1 MRALLLAGD
10 QVRLRF
16 LLLTASAAFLFA
28 VTLLYAIQS
37 FPIRWFGMI
46 AAGIA
51 IFLVAVIS
59 GKFERFMLGL
69 IFFAIPFNVDVY
81 FNIGPS
87 LLALRLPSGTPRF
100 GISVI
105 DLALTLLYPLWLLRL
120 ALRRDSEK
128 VVWPPG
134 TIWFLCFIGWAGLSI
149 VNAQNRLLS
158 FFMLANFAKLF
169 FLFFYLANHI
179 RTREDLWFAV
189 RLLFIGLIAE
199 CLLCLAQQ
207 ASGSN
212 LGLHVLGERLEEKE
226 LALSTGRF
234 LRVGGTLGHP
244 NFLGA
249 YLTSLLPV
257 ALAVS
262 LSSIKLSRRL
272 LAFAGLILGSL
283 VLVLSFSRSAWLTTA
298 TAFAIMLTRLFFQT
312 KKNSSAGLFLALVVL
327 VGGMVLAPLGPLI
340 KARLGEDDRGSSSSR
355 IPQWQMGFTMLK
367 AHPIL
372 GVGLNNYS
380 VVSQNYETYVVD
392 PNNKGRVFLYNG
404 RLHNFMLAVAAEVGI
419 VGLFWFLLFLWK
431 ACREGWKKM
440 KEAKG
445 DWSEAIFFGLIL
457 GLCCRILNDIV
468 HTGNL
473 ALNMIVWTYTA
484 CLLSG
489 FKPRD
494 SQNE

>member
-1 MRALLLAGD
+1 
-10 QVRLRF
+10 VRT
-16 LLLTASAAFLFA
+16 LLLTGNQIRMRPLLVTAGAAFLLA
-28 VTLLYAIQS
+28 MMLLYAMQS
-37 FPIRWFGMI
+37 FPMRWFGMI
-46 AAGIA
+46 AAGMT
-51 IFLVAVIS
+51 IFLIAVIS

-87 LLALRLPSGTPRF
+87 LVAMNLPSGTPRF

-105 DLALTLLYPLWLLRL
+105 DFALLTLYPLWFLRL
-120 ALRRDSEK
+120 AVRRDSEK
-128 VVWPPG
+128 LIWPSG
-134 TIWFLCFIGWAGLSI
+134 TIWFLCFIGWAALSMI
-149 VNAQNRLLS
+149 QARNTLLS
-158 FFMLANFAKLF
+158 LFMLGSFVKIF

-179 RTREDLWFAV
+179 RTREDLWFFV
-189 RLLFIGLIAE
+189 RMLLIGLIAE

-257 ALAVS
+257 AFAVS
-262 LSSIKLSRRL
+262 LSSIKMSRRL
-272 LAFAGLILGSL
+272 LAFIALMLGSL

-298 TAFAIMLTRLFFQT
+298 AAFAIIFVRIFIQNQ
-312 KKNSSAGLFLALVVL
+312 KNSSAGLFLVLVVL
-327 VGGMVLAPLGPLI
+327 VGGMVLAPLAPLI
-340 KARLGEDDRGSSSSR
+340 KARLGEDDRGSTSSR
-355 IPQWQMGFTMLK
+355 LPQWQMGYTMLK

-372 GVGLNNYS
+372 GVGINNYS

-392 PNNKGRVFLYNG
+392 PNTKNRVFLYNG
-404 RLHNFMLAVAAEVGI
+404 RLHNFMLALAAEVGV

-431 ACREGWKKM
+431 ACREGWKKI
-440 KEAKG
+440 KESRG
-445 DWSEAIFFGLIL
+445 DWTEAIFTGLVL
-457 GLCCRILNDIV
+457 GLCCRMLNDLV

-489 FKPRD
+489 YKFQDAK
-494 SQNE
+494 NE